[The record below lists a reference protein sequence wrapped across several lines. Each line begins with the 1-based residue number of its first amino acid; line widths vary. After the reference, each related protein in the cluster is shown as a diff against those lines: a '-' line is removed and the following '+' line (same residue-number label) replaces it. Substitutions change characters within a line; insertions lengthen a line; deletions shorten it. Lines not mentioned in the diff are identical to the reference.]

1 MNKGQAA
8 VGITV
13 GTGLAVAAYLAY
25 RHFSRGAQ
33 GEALVYC
40 PNESRYISS
49 SQYDPQRCGIV
60 PVKTGPGSPTG
71 VSASGIKS
79 TKSAI
84 EFELVWTPP
93 PDTGGFPV
101 VTYYVYVYDGAGK
114 QLSKTYVGSTTSAHQ
129 SVAYGSRRIFRVS
142 ALNSVGEGPLSP
154 PFDAGALIPASGP
167 GVVIVVS

>member
-25 RHFSRGAQ
+25 RHFSAR

-60 PVKTGPGSPTG
+60 PMKTGPGSPTG
-71 VSASGIKS
+71 VSAIGIKS

-84 EFELVWTPP
+84 EFDLVWTPP
-93 PDTGGFPV
+93 ADTGGYPV

-114 QLSKTYVGSTTSAHQ
+114 LVSKTYVGAVTTAHQ
-129 SVAYGSRRIFRVS
+129 SVAYGSRRIFGVS

-154 PFDAGALIPASGP
+154 PFDAGALVPSSEP
-167 GVVIVVS
+167 GAVIVVA